1 MFELAKTSALLFLQG
16 KLFKNNTDVM
26 RQLAIGIA
34 LTIFIFLVLTK
45 FAGLLIAAG
54 IAGFIG
60 GAVQP
65 YLFKDLKYR

>member
-1 MFELAKTSALLFLQG
+1 MFEIAKSSAILFFRG
-16 KLFKNNTDVM
+16 KLFKDNNEAL

-34 LTIFIFLVLTK
+34 VTFFIFLALAK
-45 FAGLLIAAG
+45 FIGLPLAAA

-65 YLFKDLKYR
+65 ALFKNLKFR